1 MRVIEPFYC
10 LDNFRLMLETLQRR
24 DGDLLT
30 PEELNFIREFFRRYC
45 EMRTPY
51 VAARFWSSTTVLVAR

>member
-1 MRVIEPFYC
+1 MRVIEPVCY

-30 PEELNFIREFFRRYC
+30 PEELNFIRELFRRYC

-51 VAARFWSSTTVLVAR
+51 VAARF